1 MFYSNIIIN
10 KNKYKFQKQTS
21 QWKLPSL
28 LPSPLAPPP
37 QQHFANSH
45 SPKPN
50 QHQSCKQ
57 SSKPLPSRKTYQP
70 SIAAIMNMDTS
81 YLATET
87 VPNAQK
93 DKHQAHGLKP
103 SASEYTDWMVAPLEL
118 LIRVISYK
126 LVLNH
131 QNQMP

>member
-21 QWKLPSL
+21 QWKPPSL
-28 LPSPLAPPP
+28 LPSPSAPPP
-37 QQHFANSH
+37 QQPFANSH

-50 QHQSCKQ
+50 QPSQCQ
-57 SSKPLPSRKTYQP
+57 SSKPLPNRKTYQP
-70 SIAAIMNMDTS
+70 STAAIMNMDTS
-81 YLATET
+81 YLAKET
-87 VPNAQK
+87 AQNAQK